1 MAADTGRSLSDQQI
15 GELLSKI
22 RHYELSEQKY
32 RDIQSRLDMQLDI
45 FKRIHKCAQ
54 AAFTAENLREM
65 SNLIAEGVVDIFQ
78 LEMGAVFSLSATGD
92 HIELLGEC
100 NVGQTELSVPF
111 DSRLL
116 ARIDFWNFG
125 KQEAVWETSIADDSA
140 FKSMNLAKAIYTPL
154 FNNARKFEG
163 LILGGITQSG
173 KNFYDF
179 KPAEM
184 SASFMVFSQMMNGI
198 YNNMLAVRQALAAE
212 KAKGQFLTNISHE
225 MRTPLNA
232 IIGMVQISEK
242 SGAVKDY
249 EKAVKQIGVSSKH
262 LLGLVNNL
270 LDLARIDENKL
281 QLVAEPFDLQELIDA
296 VLTSI
301 KPISAAKK
309 QRLNVSF
316 HKIRQFSF
324 IGDRL
329 RLSQVLLN
337 LLSNAVKFTPEEK
350 PIFMDITEKSR
361 DAQKVLLNFS
371 VKDSGIGVSFEFQK
385 RVFFPFER
393 SDESVS
399 MKAVGTGLGL
409 VISQRIV
416 ELMGGRIELE
426 SAPQQGARFYF
437 DVWLLPDKQKDDNAE
452 QKLSSSGIKDEKVD
466 FSGKRILIVDDLE
479 INNEIILNMLEDS
492 NATLETALN
501 GRQAL
506 EMISNSPEGHYDLIL
521 MDVLMP
527 IMDGHLATAEIRK
540 LDRHDVKDLPII
552 AMTANAF
559 KEDIMKCLEAG
570 MDAHIAKP
578 VDYKILLSK
587 IKMFFKVQ
595 ESIPGQSY
603 NPKWGQ

>member
-249 EKAVKQIGVSSKH
+249 EKAVKQIAVSSKH
-262 LLGLVNNL
+262 LLGLVDNL

-309 QRLNVSF
+309 QQLNVSF

-385 RVFFPFER
+385 RIFFPFER

-506 EMISNSPEGHYDLIL
+506 EMVSNSPEGHYDLIL

>member
-1 MAADTGRSLSDQQI
+1 MAADTGRFLNDQQI

-22 RHYELSEQKY
+22 RYYELSEQKY
-32 RDIQSRLDMQLDI
+32 RNIQSRLDMQLDI

-249 EKAVKQIGVSSKH
+249 EKAVKQIAVSSKH
-262 LLGLVNNL
+262 LLGLVDNL

-385 RVFFPFER
+385 RIFFPFER

-437 DVWLLPDKQKDDNAE
+437 DVWLLPDKQKDDRAE
-452 QKLSSSGIKDEKVD
+452 QKLSNSGIKDEKVD

>member
-1 MAADTGRSLSDQQI
+1 MAADTGRFLNDQQI

-22 RHYELSEQKY
+22 RYYELSEQKY
-32 RDIQSRLDMQLDI
+32 RNIQSRLDMQLDI

-249 EKAVKQIGVSSKH
+249 EKAVKQIAVSSKH
-262 LLGLVNNL
+262 LLGLVDNL

-309 QRLNVSF
+309 QQLNVSF

-385 RVFFPFER
+385 RIFFPFER
-393 SDESVS
+393 SDESLS

>member
-1 MAADTGRSLSDQQI
+1 MAADTGRFLNDQQI

-249 EKAVKQIGVSSKH
+249 EKAVKQIAVSSKH
-262 LLGLVNNL
+262 LLGLVDNL

-385 RVFFPFER
+385 RIFFPFER
-393 SDESVS
+393 SDESLS

-437 DVWLLPDKQKDDNAE
+437 DVWLLPDKQKDDRAE
-452 QKLSSSGIKDEKVD
+452 QKLSNSGIKDEKVD
-466 FSGKRILIVDDLE
+466 FSGKRILLVDDLE
-479 INNEIILNMLEDS
+479 INNEIILSMLEDS

-506 EMISNSPEGHYDLIL
+506 EMVSNSPEGHYDLIL

>member
-385 RVFFPFER
+385 RIFFPFER

>member
-1 MAADTGRSLSDQQI
+1 MAADTGRFLNDQQI

-249 EKAVKQIGVSSKH
+249 EKAVKQIAVSSKH
-262 LLGLVNNL
+262 LLGLVDNL

-309 QRLNVSF
+309 QQLNVSF

-385 RVFFPFER
+385 RIFFPFER
-393 SDESVS
+393 SDESLS

-426 SAPQQGARFYF
+426 STPQQGARFYF
-437 DVWLLPDKQKDDNAE
+437 DAWLLPDKQKDDRAE
-452 QKLSSSGIKDEKVD
+452 QKLSNSGIKDEKVD

>member
-54 AAFTAENLREM
+54 AVFAAEHLREM
-65 SNLIAEGVVDIFQ
+65 TNLIAEGVVDIFQ
-78 LEMGAVFSLSATGD
+78 LEVGAVFSLSTTGD

-249 EKAVKQIGVSSKH
+249 EKAVKQIAVSSKH
-262 LLGLVNNL
+262 LLGLVDNL

-385 RVFFPFER
+385 RIFFPFER

-570 MDAHIAKP
+570 MDVHIAKP

>member
-385 RVFFPFER
+385 RIFFPFER

-506 EMISNSPEGHYDLIL
+506 EMISNFPEGHYDLIL

>member
-281 QLVAEPFDLQELIDA
+281 QLVAEPFDLQKLIDA

-309 QRLNVSF
+309 QQLNVSF

-385 RVFFPFER
+385 RIFFPFER

>member
-1 MAADTGRSLSDQQI
+1 MAADTGRFLNDQQI

-22 RHYELSEQKY
+22 RYYELSEQKY
-32 RDIQSRLDMQLDI
+32 RNIQSRLDMQLDI

-309 QRLNVSF
+309 QQLNVSF

-385 RVFFPFER
+385 RIFFPFER
-393 SDESVS
+393 SDESLS

-570 MDAHIAKP
+570 MDVHIAKP

>member
-249 EKAVKQIGVSSKH
+249 EKAVKQIAVSSKH
-262 LLGLVNNL
+262 LLGLVDNL

-385 RVFFPFER
+385 RIFFPFER

-426 SAPQQGARFYF
+426 STPQQGARFYF
-437 DVWLLPDKQKDDNAE
+437 DAWLLPDKQKDDRAE
-452 QKLSSSGIKDEKVD
+452 QKLSNSGIKDEKVD

-570 MDAHIAKP
+570 MDVHIAKP

>member
-32 RDIQSRLDMQLDI
+32 RNIQSRLDMQLDI

-78 LEMGAVFSLSATGD
+78 LEVGAVFSLSATGD

-249 EKAVKQIGVSSKH
+249 EKAVKQIAVSSKH
-262 LLGLVNNL
+262 LLGLVDNL

-385 RVFFPFER
+385 RIFFLFER

>member
-22 RHYELSEQKY
+22 RYYELSEQKY
-32 RDIQSRLDMQLDI
+32 RNIQSRLDMQLDI

-249 EKAVKQIGVSSKH
+249 EKAVKQIAVSSKH
-262 LLGLVNNL
+262 LLGLVDNL

-385 RVFFPFER
+385 RIFFPFER

>member
-140 FKSMNLAKAIYTPL
+140 FESMNLAKAIYTPL

-249 EKAVKQIGVSSKH
+249 EKAVKQIAVSSKH
-262 LLGLVNNL
+262 LLGLVDNL

-385 RVFFPFER
+385 RIFFPFER

>member
-385 RVFFPFER
+385 RIFFPFER

-426 SAPQQGARFYF
+426 STPQQGARFYF

-466 FSGKRILIVDDLE
+466 FSGKRILLVDDLE

-587 IKMFFKVQ
+587 IKMFFQGSREHTGTIV
-595 ESIPGQSY
+595 
-603 NPKWGQ
+603 

>member
-249 EKAVKQIGVSSKH
+249 EKAVKQIAVSSKH

-385 RVFFPFER
+385 RIFFPFER

-570 MDAHIAKP
+570 MDVHIAKP

>member
-1 MAADTGRSLSDQQI
+1 MT
-15 GELLSKI
+15 
-22 RHYELSEQKY
+22 
-32 RDIQSRLDMQLDI
+32 
-45 FKRIHKCAQ
+45 
-54 AAFTAENLREM
+54 
-65 SNLIAEGVVDIFQ
+65 NLIAEGVVDIFQ

-309 QRLNVSF
+309 QQLNVSF

-385 RVFFPFER
+385 RIFFPFER

-479 INNEIILNMLEDS
+479 INNEIILSMLEDS

-506 EMISNSPEGHYDLIL
+506 EMVSNSPEGHYDLIL

>member
-249 EKAVKQIGVSSKH
+249 EKAVKQIAVSSKH
-262 LLGLVNNL
+262 LLGLVDNL

-385 RVFFPFER
+385 RIFFPFER

-466 FSGKRILIVDDLE
+466 FSGKRILLVDDLE
-479 INNEIILNMLEDS
+479 INNEIILSMLEDS

-587 IKMFFKVQ
+587 IKMFFQGSREHTGTIV
-595 ESIPGQSY
+595 
-603 NPKWGQ
+603 

>member
-140 FKSMNLAKAIYTPL
+140 FKLMNLAKAIYTPL

-249 EKAVKQIGVSSKH
+249 EKAVKQIAVSSKH
-262 LLGLVNNL
+262 LLGLVDNL

-385 RVFFPFER
+385 RIFFPFER

-506 EMISNSPEGHYDLIL
+506 EMISNFPEGHYDLIL

>member
-249 EKAVKQIGVSSKH
+249 EKAVKQIAVSSKH
-262 LLGLVNNL
+262 LLGLVDNL

-385 RVFFPFER
+385 RIFFPFER

-506 EMISNSPEGHYDLIL
+506 EMISNFPEGHYDLIL

-570 MDAHIAKP
+570 MDVHIAKP

>member
-309 QRLNVSF
+309 QQLNVSF

-385 RVFFPFER
+385 RIFFPFER
-393 SDESVS
+393 SDESLS

-426 SAPQQGARFYF
+426 STPQQGARFYF
-437 DVWLLPDKQKDDNAE
+437 DAWLLPDKQKDDRAE
-452 QKLSSSGIKDEKVD
+452 QKLSNSGIKDEKVD

>member
-249 EKAVKQIGVSSKH
+249 EKAVKQIAVSSKH
-262 LLGLVNNL
+262 LLGLVDNL

-385 RVFFPFER
+385 RIFFPFER

-506 EMISNSPEGHYDLIL
+506 EMISNFPEGHYDLIL

>member
-249 EKAVKQIGVSSKH
+249 EKAVKQIAVSSKH
-262 LLGLVNNL
+262 LLGLVDNL

-385 RVFFPFER
+385 RIFFPFER
-393 SDESVS
+393 SDESLS

>member
-249 EKAVKQIGVSSKH
+249 EKAVKQIAVSSKH
-262 LLGLVNNL
+262 LLGLVDNL

-385 RVFFPFER
+385 RIFFPFER
-393 SDESVS
+393 SDESLS

-466 FSGKRILIVDDLE
+466 FSGKRILLVDDLE
-479 INNEIILNMLEDS
+479 INNEIILSMLEDS

-506 EMISNSPEGHYDLIL
+506 EMVSNSPEGHYDLIL

-587 IKMFFKVQ
+587 IKMFFQGSREHTGTIV
-595 ESIPGQSY
+595 
-603 NPKWGQ
+603 

>member
-385 RVFFPFER
+385 RIFFPFER

-437 DVWLLPDKQKDDNAE
+437 DVWLLPDKQKDDRAE
-452 QKLSSSGIKDEKVD
+452 QKLSNSGIKDEKVD

>member
-249 EKAVKQIGVSSKH
+249 EKAVKQIGVSSK
-262 LLGLVNNL
+262 LILGLVNNL

-385 RVFFPFER
+385 RIFFPFER

-437 DVWLLPDKQKDDNAE
+437 DVWLLPDKQKDDRAE
-452 QKLSSSGIKDEKVD
+452 QKLSNSGIKDEKVD

>member
-1 MAADTGRSLSDQQI
+1 MRTGEAKVYSPRCFFYRYQI
-15 GELLSKI
+15 GADSLPLAIEFSGDLFLAGEEGGCS
-22 RHYELSEQKY
+22 
-32 RDIQSRLDMQLDI
+32 
-45 FKRIHKCAQ
+45 AQ
-54 AAFTAENLREM
+54 VNKDVA
-65 SNLIAEGVVDIFQ
+65 
-78 LEMGAVFSLSATGD
+78 SL
-92 HIELLGEC
+92 
-100 NVGQTELSVPF
+100 
-111 DSRLL
+111 
-116 ARIDFWNFG
+116 
-125 KQEAVWETSIADDSA
+125 
-140 FKSMNLAKAIYTPL
+140 
-154 FNNARKFEG
+154 
-163 LILGGITQSG
+163 
-173 KNFYDF
+173 
-179 KPAEM
+179 
-184 SASFMVFSQMMNGI
+184 
-198 YNNMLAVRQALAAE
+198 
-212 KAKGQFLTNISHE
+212 
-225 MRTPLNA
+225 
-232 IIGMVQISEK
+232 
-242 SGAVKDY
+242 
-249 EKAVKQIGVSSKH
+249 
-262 LLGLVNNL
+262 NL

-309 QRLNVSF
+309 QQLNVSF

-385 RVFFPFER
+385 RIFFPFER
-393 SDESVS
+393 SDESLS

-426 SAPQQGARFYF
+426 STPQQGARFYF
-437 DVWLLPDKQKDDNAE
+437 DAWLLPDKQKDDRAE
-452 QKLSSSGIKDEKVD
+452 QKLSNSGIKDEKVD
-466 FSGKRILIVDDLE
+466 FSGKRILLVDDLE
-479 INNEIILNMLEDS
+479 INNEIILSMLEDS

-506 EMISNSPEGHYDLIL
+506 EMVSNSPEGHYDLIL

-587 IKMFFKVQ
+587 IKMFFQGSREHTGTIV
-595 ESIPGQSY
+595 
-603 NPKWGQ
+603 

>member
-249 EKAVKQIGVSSKH
+249 EKAVKQIAVSSKH
-262 LLGLVNNL
+262 LLGLVDNL

-385 RVFFPFER
+385 RIFFPFER

>member
-1 MAADTGRSLSDQQI
+1 MAADTGRFLNDQQI

-22 RHYELSEQKY
+22 RYYELSEQKY
-32 RDIQSRLDMQLDI
+32 RNIQSRLDMQLDI

-78 LEMGAVFSLSATGD
+78 LEVGAVFSLSATGD

-309 QRLNVSF
+309 QQLNVSF

-385 RVFFPFER
+385 RIFFPFER

>member
-140 FKSMNLAKAIYTPL
+140 FKLMNLAKAIYTPL

-249 EKAVKQIGVSSKH
+249 EKAVKQIAVSSKH
-262 LLGLVNNL
+262 LLGLVDNL

-385 RVFFPFER
+385 RIFFPFER

>member
-249 EKAVKQIGVSSKH
+249 EKAVKQIAVSSKH
-262 LLGLVNNL
+262 LLGLVDNL

-385 RVFFPFER
+385 RIFFPFER

-587 IKMFFKVQ
+587 IKMFFQGSREHTGTIV
-595 ESIPGQSY
+595 
-603 NPKWGQ
+603 

>member
-1 MAADTGRSLSDQQI
+1 MAADTGRFLNDQQI

-22 RHYELSEQKY
+22 RYYELSEQKY
-32 RDIQSRLDMQLDI
+32 RNIQSRLDMQLDI

-249 EKAVKQIGVSSKH
+249 EKAVKQIAVSSKH
-262 LLGLVNNL
+262 LLGLVDNL

-385 RVFFPFER
+385 RIFFPFER

-540 LDRHDVKDLPII
+540 LDRHDVKDHPII

-570 MDAHIAKP
+570 MDVHIAKP

>member
-249 EKAVKQIGVSSKH
+249 EKAVKQIAVSSKH
-262 LLGLVNNL
+262 LLGLVDNL

-309 QRLNVSF
+309 QQLNVSF

-385 RVFFPFER
+385 RIFFPFER

-426 SAPQQGARFYF
+426 STPQQGARFYF
-437 DVWLLPDKQKDDNAE
+437 DAWLLPDKQKDDRAE
-452 QKLSSSGIKDEKVD
+452 QKLSNSGIKDEKVD
-466 FSGKRILIVDDLE
+466 FSGKRILLVDDLE
-479 INNEIILNMLEDS
+479 INNEIILSMLEDS

-506 EMISNSPEGHYDLIL
+506 EMVSNSPEGHYDLIL

>member
-249 EKAVKQIGVSSKH
+249 EKAVKQIAVSSKH
-262 LLGLVNNL
+262 LLGLVDNL

-385 RVFFPFER
+385 RIFFPFER

-479 INNEIILNMLEDS
+479 INNEIILSMLEDS

-506 EMISNSPEGHYDLIL
+506 EMVSNSPEGHYDLIL

>member
-249 EKAVKQIGVSSKH
+249 EKAVKQIAVSSKH
-262 LLGLVNNL
+262 LLGLVDNL

-385 RVFFPFER
+385 RIFFPFER

-506 EMISNSPEGHYDLIL
+506 EMVSNSPEGHYDLIL

>member
-1 MAADTGRSLSDQQI
+1 MAADTGRFLNDQQI

-22 RHYELSEQKY
+22 RYYELSEQKY
-32 RDIQSRLDMQLDI
+32 RNIQSRLDMQLDI

-249 EKAVKQIGVSSKH
+249 EKAVKQIAVSSKH
-262 LLGLVNNL
+262 LLGLVDNL

-309 QRLNVSF
+309 QQLNVSF

-385 RVFFPFER
+385 RIFFPFER
-393 SDESVS
+393 SDESLS

-426 SAPQQGARFYF
+426 STPQQGARFYF
-437 DVWLLPDKQKDDNAE
+437 DAWLLPDKQKDDNAE

>member
-1 MAADTGRSLSDQQI
+1 MAADTGRFLNDQQI

-22 RHYELSEQKY
+22 RYYELSEQKY
-32 RDIQSRLDMQLDI
+32 RNIQSRLDMQLDI

-249 EKAVKQIGVSSKH
+249 EKAVKQIAVSSKH
-262 LLGLVNNL
+262 LLGLVDNL

-385 RVFFPFER
+385 RIFFPFER

>member
-1 MAADTGRSLSDQQI
+1 MAADTGRFLNDQQI

-22 RHYELSEQKY
+22 RYYELSEQKY
-32 RDIQSRLDMQLDI
+32 RNIQSRLDMQLDI

-249 EKAVKQIGVSSKH
+249 EKAVKQIAVSSKH
-262 LLGLVNNL
+262 LLGLVDNL

-385 RVFFPFER
+385 RIFFPFER
-393 SDESVS
+393 SDESLS

-426 SAPQQGARFYF
+426 STPQQGARFYF
-437 DVWLLPDKQKDDNAE
+437 DAWLLPDKQKDDRAE
-452 QKLSSSGIKDEKVD
+452 QKLSNSGIKDEKVD
-466 FSGKRILIVDDLE
+466 FSGKRILLVDDLE
-479 INNEIILNMLEDS
+479 INNEIILSMLEDS

-506 EMISNSPEGHYDLIL
+506 EMVSNSPEGHYDLIL

>member
-1 MAADTGRSLSDQQI
+1 
-15 GELLSKI
+15 
-22 RHYELSEQKY
+22 
-32 RDIQSRLDMQLDI
+32 
-45 FKRIHKCAQ
+45 
-54 AAFTAENLREM
+54 
-65 SNLIAEGVVDIFQ
+65 
-78 LEMGAVFSLSATGD
+78 
-92 HIELLGEC
+92 
-100 NVGQTELSVPF
+100 
-111 DSRLL
+111 
-116 ARIDFWNFG
+116 
-125 KQEAVWETSIADDSA
+125 
-140 FKSMNLAKAIYTPL
+140 
-154 FNNARKFEG
+154 
-163 LILGGITQSG
+163 
-173 KNFYDF
+173 
-179 KPAEM
+179 
-184 SASFMVFSQMMNGI
+184 
-198 YNNMLAVRQALAAE
+198 
-212 KAKGQFLTNISHE
+212 
-225 MRTPLNA
+225 
-232 IIGMVQISEK
+232 
-242 SGAVKDY
+242 
-249 EKAVKQIGVSSKH
+249 
-262 LLGLVNNL
+262 
-270 LDLARIDENKL
+270 
-281 QLVAEPFDLQELIDA
+281 
-296 VLTSI
+296 
-301 KPISAAKK
+301 
-309 QRLNVSF
+309 
-316 HKIRQFSF
+316 
-324 IGDRL
+324 
-329 RLSQVLLN
+329 
-337 LLSNAVKFTPEEK
+337 
-350 PIFMDITEKSR
+350 
-361 DAQKVLLNFS
+361 
-371 VKDSGIGVSFEFQK
+371 
-385 RVFFPFER
+385 
-393 SDESVS
+393 